1 MEADKVIFIYKQ
13 SCDKLVVKFLE
24 DYFDAEYFDYT
35 WIDTGNIF
43 QFADYYVSVST
54 ILECY
59 KHKVSKE
66 DFFNWYDSSLEQQT
80 DLSLA
85 EFVIL
90 PAKREEARVKHL
102 AELEERVKMAK
113 KELEKAIYEY
123 GTDD

>member
-13 SCDKLVVKFLE
+13 SCNKLVVKFLE

-43 QFADYYVSVST
+43 QFADHYISVST

-80 DLSLA
+80 NLSLA

-90 PAKREEARVKHL
+90 PAKREEARKKHL
-102 AELEERVKMAK
+102 EELKERLETAEKDFKQALSGY
-113 KELEKAIYEY
+113 YE
-123 GTDD
+123 